1 MNELLKRYT
10 IAVEHPN
17 VSGFE
22 HLEMLMIR
30 DKLAEQEARLSAE
43 EREQLAAA
51 DHKLIAQAMAFCVEL
66 SRITDLVY
74 ERQRRNVPP
83 SHWWWYL
90 DVVAHL
96 PQERVESVA
105 S

>member
-10 IAVEHPN
+10 VAVEHPG

-30 DKLAEQEARLSAE
+30 DRLADQAASLSPYECKALAQAD
-43 EREQLAAA
+43 RQLINQAAA
-51 DHKLIAQAMAFCVEL
+51 FHAEL
-66 SRITDLVY
+66 SRITSLQY
-74 ERQRRNVPP
+74 ERQQRGVSP

-90 DVVAHL
+90 DVLVHF
-96 PQERVESVA
+96 PQPVPEPVLA
-105 S
+105 